1 MDIDKP
7 VKTINGETAREATY
21 PITPHINASLSN
33 SNTDHDLGE
42 IDVDPPTNLEP
53 TVPGDGRTVVIPK
66 ADSQSFTRRLTN
78 GVNAFIDA
86 FNA

>member
-1 MDIDKP
+1 MDIDEP

-21 PITPHINASLSN
+21 PITLHISASLDN
-33 SNTDHDLGE
+33 S
-42 IDVDPPTNLEP
+42 
-53 TVPGDGRTVVIPK
+53 
-66 ADSQSFTRRLTN
+66 N

>member
-1 MDIDKP
+1 MDPSSIGGPTLMDIDEP

-21 PITPHINASLSN
+21 PITLHISASLDN
-33 SNTDHDLGE
+33 S
-42 IDVDPPTNLEP
+42 
-53 TVPGDGRTVVIPK
+53 
-66 ADSQSFTRRLTN
+66 N